1 MSLPSYKE
9 WAVVVR
15 ALLAGEQ
22 IVDVRKGGI
31 RETDRHF
38 QVRAGRFWLYPTSEH
53 QQPELLKPA
62 YRRWIE
68 DARPA
73 AQDGTIRIEGW
84 ADVVGTL
91 TVTEPEVLAR
101 LDSKLIWSSEY
112 AESRL
117 RWKRRDPLWVLAL
130 RAHRLAEPIDVPW
143 RDEYRGCTSWVDLQ
157 DLPDDPEAG
166 ASEPALSDESFAA
179 RLELV
184 EEQLGR
190 RFEQPSFEEPGPET
204 AAASP

>member
-1 MSLPSYKE
+1 MPTPSSKE

-15 ALLAGEQ
+15 ALLTGEQ

-38 QVRAGRFWLYPTSEH
+38 RVRATRFWLYPTSEH

-62 YRRWIE
+62 YRRWI
-68 DARPA
+68 DDTRRPA
-73 AQDGTIRIEGW
+73 EDGTIRIEGW

-91 TVTEPEVLAR
+91 TLTEPEELAR
-101 LDSKLIWSSEY
+101 LDSKLIWSPEY

-130 RAHRLAEPIDVPW
+130 RAYRLAEPIDVPW
-143 RDEYRGCTSWVDLQ
+143 RDEYRGCTSWVDLR
-157 DLPDDPEAG
+157 DLPDDPDAV
-166 ASEPALSDESFAA
+166 ASEPALSDGAFAA
-179 RLELV
+179 RLGFV
-184 EEQLGR
+184 EGQLGR
-190 RFEQPSFEEPGPET
+190 RFE
-204 AAASP
+204 